1 MNGDEP
7 QDISFV
13 FVLGEFIASFTV
25 IFLSFGPL
33 IVRVSNQIR
42 KGHKL
47 RNMNMVYLAMA
58 FWISIVI
65 KTIFKVT
72 VWTDL
77 VMSLHSEC
85 RREHLC
91 RECDRFW
98 RVNLVLNQC
107 AILLSAMMYCVVSRF
122 REKHQMQWI
131 NAMMIIFVVLKLLT
145 CIWIMVSAEGC
156 TRIVKGQSFAICRR
170 HQSDYMNGQQQ
181 IIGVVYC
188 LMHFAVAMLLNGIFL
203 RKIFSVIFRANQ
215 ETISKEKALKT
226 EERKQRAMDIVIR
239 HCLLTTL
246 LALSLLIRPTL
257 RLCGLYDFADS
268 LWIDLVGGCAI
279 FLYFPFANKQY
290 RRYFGWIHRWLFAK
304 WRTRHLSGYPDAMK
318 FDILERRSPLK
329 LGTIMETEGTLN
341 ILENENKNIRLNEED
356 ITSLSAATN
365 DTNPLEINFDY
376 LTPFEED
383 VRSVELDEMSIVDD
397 IGDIQNDQRDIL
409 EELGVDEN
417 ITESSAWKNFLH
429 LLSVPKGRPNSQS
442 FR

>member
-13 FVLGEFIASFTV
+13 FVLGEFIASFAV

-33 IVRVSNQIR
+33 IVRVSNHIR

-145 CIWIMVSAEGC
+145 CIWIMATSEGC
-156 TRIVKGQSFAICRR
+156 TRIVKGQSFAICSR

-181 IIGVVYC
+181 IISVVYC

-203 RKIFSVIFRANQ
+203 RKIYSVIFSA
-215 ETISKEKALKT
+215 KHKATPMAKAMKM

-239 HCLLTTL
+239 HCLLTSL

-257 RLCGLYDFADS
+257 RLCALYDFADS

-290 RRYFGWIHRWLFAK
+290 RRYFGWIHRWLFTK

-318 FDILERRSPLK
+318 FDILKRRSPMK
-329 LGTIMETEGTLN
+329 LGTIMETEGTSEIERGSDLMTVT
-341 ILENENKNIRLNEED
+341 ERD
-356 ITSLSAATN
+356 ITALSTMAKN
-365 DTNPLEINFDY
+365 GNPLEINFDY
-376 LTPFEED
+376 LAAFEMD
-383 VRSVELDEMSIVDD
+383 VRSIGMDDVVEDHEEPLDLSDD
-397 IGDIQNDQRDIL
+397 VI
-409 EELGVDEN
+409 ETSV
-417 ITESSAWKNFLH
+417 WHNFMH
-429 LLSVPKGRPNSQS
+429 FMSVPKEPSNGQS